1 MTNYNPSHLQHTSL
15 HAIASSTT
23 LIANASVLTQLPF
36 EQQDDFDQATRGFV
50 GTLAANAIVNA
61 QGQVVW
67 NLEPYDFLSTSSA
80 PPTVNPSLWR
90 QARLNYI
97 HGLFKVADRIY
108 QVRGLDLS
116 NMTIIEGDT
125 GLIIIDPLTS
135 LETAHASLQIY
146 HAHFAP
152 RPVRAVIY
160 THSHTD
166 HYGGVK
172 GVVSEDDVETGKVQ
186 ILAPEDF
193 MAHAVSE
200 NVFAGNAMSRRA
212 MYMYGAL
219 LPKSEQGQ
227 VDAGLGKTIPLG
239 TITLIPPTDTIRQS
253 GERRT
258 IDGVEMEFLMAMN
271 TEAPSEMLIFFPQF
285 QALCAAED
293 MTHTL
298 HNLYTLRGAEV
309 RDPVSWWKTINET
322 IERFGSRTEVVF
334 AQHHW
339 PTWGQAQILAFL
351 KKQRDLY
358 KYLHDQ
364 TLRLVNH
371 GYTMLEVAEKIQLP
385 VELAQCWYN
394 RGYYGSVNH
403 NVKGIYQKYL
413 GFYSSNP
420 ADLHPLPPTEAAR
433 KYVEYMG
440 GPEQIM
446 QKARQSFDVGE
457 YRWVAQVMHHVVFA
471 DPTLQPARELLAA
484 AFEQLAYQCEN
495 PTWRNEYLMGALELR
510 QGHAI
515 ISGTK
520 TDSPDVIKAMTID
533 MFLDYLGIRLNGPK
547 ANGKSIALN
556 LSFSDTNQRY
566 AVQLEN
572 SALTYTPDKQFVQ
585 PDATLTLTR
594 AIMDAINLGATTFE
608 NEITFNAIQIQGDK
622 NKVLELLSL
631 MDTFEP
637 TFNIV
642 AP

>member
-1 MTNYNPSHLQHTSL
+1 MTHYNPDTRQNISL
-15 HAIASSTT
+15 HATPSSTT
-23 LIANASVLTQLPF
+23 LAANASVLTQLPF

-50 GTLAANAIVNA
+50 GTIADQAIVNA

-67 NLEPYDFLSTSSA
+67 DLAPYDFLSTQSA
-80 PPTVNPSLWR
+80 PPTVHPSLWR

-97 HGLFKVADRIY
+97 HGLFKVTDRIY

-135 LETAHASLQIY
+135 LETAHASLQLY
-146 HAHFAP
+146 YAHFAP

-172 GVVSEDDVETGKVQ
+172 GVVSEDDVEAGKVQ
-186 ILAPEDF
+186 ILAPADF

-219 LPKSEQGQ
+219 LPKSELGQ

-253 GERRT
+253 GEWRT

-339 PTWGQAQILAFL
+339 PTWGQAQILTFL

-364 TLRLVNH
+364 TLRLINH

-385 VELAQCWYN
+385 AELAQCWYN

-420 ADLHPLPPTEAAR
+420 ADLHPLPPEEAAR

-446 QKARQSFDVGE
+446 QKARRSFDAGE

-484 AFEQLAYQCEN
+484 TFEQLAYQCEN

-515 ISGTK
+515 TSSTK

-533 MFLDYLGIRLNGPK
+533 MLLDYLGIRLNGPK

-566 AVQLEN
+566 AIQLEN
-572 SALTYTPDKQFVQ
+572 SALTYTPDKQFAR
-585 PDATLTLTR
+585 PDATLTLSR
-594 AIMDAINLGATTFE
+594 AILDAINLGATTFE
-608 NEITFNAIQIQGDK
+608 NEIAFNAIQIQGDK

-637 TFNIV
+637 TFNV
-642 AP
+642 VTP